1 MYQVG
6 DILSLTCGK
15 VRMVVSGHGN
25 PLDESKTS
33 VNVYW
38 EEFGVV
44 RSGYINLKCLKPAP
58 KELEESVEHQT
69 TPASS
74 NSVKGSRKNT
84 EQ

>member
-15 VRMVVSGHGN
+15 VKMVVSGHGN

-38 EEFGVV
+38 EEDGRVKNGF
-44 RSGYINLKCLKPAP
+44 INIKCLRHAP
-58 KELEESVEHQT
+58 KELEEAQKQQPT
-69 TPASS
+69 
-74 NSVKGSRKNT
+74 NKCQK
-84 EQ
+84 